1 MPVGARA
8 KKFNIV
14 SNDHGHKHKFVFYF
28 KLEISFL
35 SKFGPKNENCY
46 FKSKF
51 GTQTN
56 LNMQNSMEVLTF
68 SIFDRKDL
76 FEINVVLKLET
87 AYVKF
92 GT

>member
-1 MPVGARA
+1 
-8 KKFNIV
+8 
-14 SNDHGHKHKFVFYF
+14 
-28 KLEISFL
+28 
-35 SKFGPKNENCY
+35 
-46 FKSKF
+46 
-51 GTQTN
+51 
-56 LNMQNSMEVLTF
+56 MQNSMGVLTF